1 MWTVFMPP
9 NVTALIQPMD
19 QNAIRLTK
27 LFYRNSLLSSV
38 VQKENINTALKD
50 LTLFN
55 AVQLIAAALEK
66 VSGVVL
72 EKCWKNILI
81 NKTTPDDEDD
91 EDNIPLAD
99 LQIREDLSLME
110 STLSFIHTVFPQ
122 TNFNTD
128 DFEAWNS
135 VVNVLV
141 EENPSAENEL
151 AIEISE
157 EGDTAAVVAVPP
169 IKHTDA
175 IDCFEKCIK
184 WSEENNVE
192 QEKIFLLKSLHQK
205 AQDLKISRP
214 QKQMSITN
222 FFSVE

>member
-1 MWTVFMPP
+1 MPP

-19 QNAIRLTK
+19 QNVIRPTK

-55 AVQLIAAALEK
+55 AVQLIAAAWEK

-72 EKCWKNILI
+72 QKCWKNILI
-81 NKTTPDDEDD
+81 NKTAPDDEDD

-99 LQIREDLSLME
+99 LRFREDLSVME
-110 STLSFIHTVFPQ
+110 STLSLIHTMFPQ
-122 TNFNTD
+122 ATFNTD
-128 DFEAWNS
+128 DLEAWNS
-135 VVNVLV
+135 VDNVLV

-157 EGDTAAVVAVPP
+157 QEEGDTAVVVAVPP

-184 WSEENNVE
+184 
-192 QEKIFLLKSLHQK
+192 
-205 AQDLKISRP
+205 
-214 QKQMSITN
+214 
-222 FFSVE
+222 